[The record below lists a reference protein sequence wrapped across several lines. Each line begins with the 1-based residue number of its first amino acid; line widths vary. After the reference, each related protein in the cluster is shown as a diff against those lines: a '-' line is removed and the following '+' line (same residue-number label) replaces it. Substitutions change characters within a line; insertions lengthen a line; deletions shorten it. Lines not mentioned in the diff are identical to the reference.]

1 MEFGLFELIST
12 LVNVVLGGGLFVTMI
27 TLRSQKKKVA
37 AEASLA
43 EAVAESSELDNAEKI
58 ARMWRENFE
67 ALNLELKD
75 TRLRAAEMALQ
86 VEALRKEASEKTR
99 LDVFNQEEMFR
110 LEGAFDDDNVEEWT
124 ESADNV
130 EASHDEV
137 YESKR
142 LDRHSRLSRTTVN
155 DNDD

>member
-12 LVNVVLGGGLFVTMI
+12 LINVVLGGGLFVTML

-86 VEALRKEASEKTR
+86 VEALRKEVEKLTR
-99 LDVFNQEEMFR
+99 IQNKIANLLNTIEHPNVAKIKEE
-110 LEGAFDDDNVEEWT
+110 LQ
-124 ESADNV
+124 
-130 EASHDEV
+130 
-137 YESKR
+137 K
-142 LDRHSRLSRTTVN
+142 
-155 DNDD
+155 

>member
-12 LVNVVLGGGLFVTMI
+12 LINVVLGGGLFVTML

-86 VEALRKEASEKTR
+86 VEALRKEVEKLTR
-99 LDVFNQEEMFR
+99 IQNKIANLLNTIEHPNIAKIKEE
-110 LEGAFDDDNVEEWT
+110 LQ
-124 ESADNV
+124 
-130 EASHDEV
+130 
-137 YESKR
+137 K
-142 LDRHSRLSRTTVN
+142 
-155 DNDD
+155 

>member
-1 MEFGLFELIST
+1 M
-12 LVNVVLGGGLFVTMI
+12 NVVLGGGLFVTML

-86 VEALRKEASEKTR
+86 VEALRKEVEKLTR
-99 LDVFNQEEMFR
+99 IQNKIANLLNTIEHPNIAKIKEE
-110 LEGAFDDDNVEEWT
+110 LQ
-124 ESADNV
+124 
-130 EASHDEV
+130 
-137 YESKR
+137 K
-142 LDRHSRLSRTTVN
+142 
-155 DNDD
+155 

>member
-37 AEASLA
+37 AEAKSA
-43 EAVAESSELDNAEKI
+43 EAAAESAELNNAENL

-67 ALNLELKD
+67 VLNVELKD

-86 VEALRKEASEKTR
+86 VEALRKEVEKLTR
-99 LDVFNQEEMFR
+99 IQNKIANLLNTIEHPNVAKIKEE
-110 LEGAFDDDNVEEWT
+110 LQ
-124 ESADNV
+124 
-130 EASHDEV
+130 
-137 YESKR
+137 K
-142 LDRHSRLSRTTVN
+142 
-155 DNDD
+155 

>member
-12 LVNVVLGGGLFVTMI
+12 LVNVVLGGGLFVTML

-86 VEALRKEASEKTR
+86 VEALRKEVEKLTR
-99 LDVFNQEEMFR
+99 IQNKIANLLNTIEHPNVAKIKEE
-110 LEGAFDDDNVEEWT
+110 LQ
-124 ESADNV
+124 
-130 EASHDEV
+130 
-137 YESKR
+137 K
-142 LDRHSRLSRTTVN
+142 
-155 DNDD
+155 

>member
-12 LVNVVLGGGLFVTMI
+12 LVNVVLGGGLFVTML

-37 AEASLA
+37 AEAKSA
-43 EAVAESSELDNAEKI
+43 EAAAESAELDNAENL

-86 VEALRKEASEKTR
+86 VEALRKEVEKLTR
-99 LDVFNQEEMFR
+99 IQNKIANLLNTIEHPNVAKIKEE
-110 LEGAFDDDNVEEWT
+110 LQ
-124 ESADNV
+124 
-130 EASHDEV
+130 
-137 YESKR
+137 K
-142 LDRHSRLSRTTVN
+142 
-155 DNDD
+155 